1 MLKRTGG
8 DVGRAACPVM
18 FREPVD
24 TAAQRKFPLAL
35 GALKSHNSAPMN
47 HSPNDL
53 IMLFNDLFR
62 EAFRTTLV
70 RGSEE
75 PEYLPAG
82 STRELAQI
90 VFAHGYYASALHE
103 ISHWCVAGEH
113 RRTLH
118 DYGYWYCPDG
128 RTSAQQQAFEQ
139 VEVKPQAI
147 EWLFSVAAGSRFH
160 VSVDNLSGE
169 GASDDGSFRCR
180 VLDQAEDYLTRGLPQ
195 RAQSFFDTLKSFYG
209 TGDTFRTEIGRAH
222 V

>member
-1 MLKRTGG
+1 
-8 DVGRAACPVM
+8 M
-18 FREPVD
+18 FSKPMD
-24 TAAQRKFPLAL
+24 TVARQKFPLAL
-35 GALKSHNSAPMN
+35 DALKPHNSHPMN

-70 RGSEE
+70 KGSEE

-82 STRELAQI
+82 GAGDMAQI

-103 ISHWCVAGEH
+103 IAHWCVAGEH

-128 RTSAQQQAFEQ
+128 RTPAQQLAFEQ

-160 VSVDNLSGE
+160 ISVDNLSGE
-169 GASDDGSFRCR
+169 GASDEYSFRCR
-180 VLDQAEDYLTRGLPQ
+180 VLEQAEGYLDRGLPQ

-209 TGDTFRTEIGRAH
+209 TGETFRAAWHYDVGRVVPYYFAKEH
-222 V
+222 YEAN